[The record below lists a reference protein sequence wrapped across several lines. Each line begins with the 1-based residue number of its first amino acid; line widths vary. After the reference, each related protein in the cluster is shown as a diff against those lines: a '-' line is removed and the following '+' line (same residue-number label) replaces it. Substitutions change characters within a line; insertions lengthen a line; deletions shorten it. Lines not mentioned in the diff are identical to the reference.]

1 MGKEAKY
8 VVRLTMEERGT
19 LESLVAEGRAAADKL
34 VRARMLLK
42 ADVGEAGPGWADEK
56 IAEAFEVG
64 PSTIHRLR
72 QRLVEDGL
80 EAALVRKPRSR
91 HRIPKLDGEKEAR
104 LVALACSAPPE
115 GRARWTLQLLA
126 DKLVE
131 LQVVDSISEETVRLR
146 LKKRN
151 QAVAASP
158 MGDSSIPIN
167 RLRCMRR
174 SRPKRLAGFSKS
186 WKSITRPNT
195 AVG

>member
-34 VRARMLLK
+34 LRARMLLK
-42 ADVGEAGPGWADEK
+42 ADVGEGGPGWTDEK

-64 PSTIHRLR
+64 LSTLHRLR
-72 QRLVEDGL
+72 QRLVEDGFA
-80 EAALVRKPRSR
+80 AALVRKPRLH
-91 HRIPKLDGEKEAR
+91 HRPPKLDGEKEAR

-131 LQVVDSISEETVRLR
+131 LDVVDSISGETVRVR
-146 LKKRN
+146 LKKTKSSHGG
-151 QAVAASP
+151 VAN
-158 MGDSSIPIN
+158 G
-167 RLRCMRR
+167 
-174 SRPKRLAGFSKS
+174 
-186 WKSITRPNT
+186 
-195 AVG
+195 

>member
-8 VVRLTMEERGT
+8 VVRLTAEERGT
-19 LESLVAEGRAAADKL
+19 LESLVAGGRAAADRL
-34 VRARMLLK
+34 LRARMLLK
-42 ADVGEAGPGWADEK
+42 ANVGQGGPGWSDEK

-80 EAALVRKPRSR
+80 EAALVRKPTSR
-91 HRIPKLDGEKEAR
+91 HRAPKLDGEKEAR
-104 LVALACSAPPE
+104 LVALACSSPPE

-146 LKKRN
+146 LKKTSSSRGC
-151 QAVAASP
+151 AAN
-158 MGDSSIPIN
+158 G
-167 RLRCMRR
+167 
-174 SRPKRLAGFSKS
+174 
-186 WKSITRPNT
+186 
-195 AVG
+195 